1 MTTRLDDLTHDRRDP
16 LLRARI
22 SEGHPAPV
30 LGELS
35 GQPRQHVP
43 QDPANQLTQLREW
56 CASTGHTIDNE
67 YTDFETGRKAERKR
81 LTLVFP
87 LGHTPGRVGIKR
99 KFQFADIANEI
110 VRKISDLLVL
120 SCELQH
126 FLARF
131 VM

>member
-1 MTTRLDDLTHDRRDP
+1 MSTQTLRL
-16 LLRARI
+16 
-22 SEGHPAPV
+22 EG
-30 LGELS
+30 
-35 GQPRQHVP
+35 RQS
-43 QDPANQLTQLREW
+43 
-56 CASTGHTIDNE
+56 ASS
-67 YTDFETGRKAERKR
+67 

-87 LGHTPGRVGIKR
+87 LGHTPGRVGMKR